1 MMPMQRI
8 NFGDLN
14 DGIDWVNALPP
25 HIVAQQESNR
35 ALRAREQ
42 PPSLFMT
49 WPLPEDSFP
58 VPSSVRTR
66 REPEARGTGAQGSIS
81 RRGVTNLQVGTVRPQ
96 RGRAQLS
103 QTFSHQ
109 NQQLVPGTLR
119 QVSEQFVS
127 QPRSQE
133 LRRQAP
139 SMGEVHSSFARLA
152 SSMMDSH
159 IAGMLSMVDEMMEMH
174 REPFQAA
181 LDAAAAFEDRNIQII
196 STDGPR
202 GHTEDP
208 SYTRIEVSMQA
219 SSNAAPQ
226 FSARVERGVMR
237 PGQHSHRNR
246 SGAEY
251 DIITGRRRVSL
262 GVDAAANTTGG
273 TRRGNDG
280 DWEINDFSFENLLRL
295 DEGRRPTGLPLQQIR
310 GMKGVP
316 YSNLKSKNETAKRS
330 GNAPGEHR
338 EECAICL
345 EEFSSGTLVLKIGC
359 GHVFHH
365 GCLVKWF
372 KESNRCPKCRF
383 EIPRQG
389 ERSR

>member
-1 MMPMQRI
+1 MPIQRI

-25 HIVAQQESNR
+25 HIVAQQERNQ

-42 PPSLFMT
+42 PTSLFMT

-58 VPSSVRTR
+58 VPSSVRVR
-66 REPEARGTGAQGSIS
+66 RESEARGTGAQGSRG
-81 RRGVTNLQVGTVRPQ
+81 RRGVTNSQVVTVRPQ

-103 QTFSHQ
+103 QTYSRHD
-109 NQQLVPGTLR
+109 QQLVPGTSR
-119 QVSEQFVS
+119 QVSEQRVA

-181 LDAAAAFEDRNIQII
+181 LDAAALFEEENIPII

-202 GHTEDP
+202 GHIEGP
-208 SYTRIEVSMQA
+208 NYTRIEVSMQT

-226 FSARVERGVMR
+226 VTARVERGVLR
-237 PGQHSHRNR
+237 PGQYSHRNR

-251 DIITGRRRVSL
+251 DIITGRRRTSL
-262 GVDAAANTTGG
+262 GIDAVANPTVGI
-273 TRRGNDG
+273 RRGNDG

-295 DEGRRPTGLPLQQIR
+295 DEGKKSTGLPSQQIR

-316 YSNLKSKNETAKRS
+316 YGSLQSKKENAKRS
-330 GNAPGEHR
+330 GNAPGENR
-338 EECAICL
+338 DECAICL
-345 EEFSSGTLVLKIGC
+345 DEFSSGTLVLQIGC
-359 GHVFHH
+359 GHIFHH

-372 KESNRCPKCRF
+372 KEVIGVPSADLRF
-383 EIPRQG
+383 HVKG
-389 ERSR
+389 KD